1 MKTEQKYPCQETSVS
16 LRPDERVA
24 QEAFLQI
31 RGLST
36 KRKKE
41 KKKKKREKIK
51 IRKKIQPTKLV
62 H

>member
-36 KRKKE
+36 RKKE

-51 IRKKIQPTKLV
+51 IRKKIQPTKVV